1 MSQTTKMLQ
10 AGCFLATNS
19 LCFRSLDE
27 IKDSFH
33 RISNSPFSKGLT
45 QKGKSMTSLR
55 IETRGELRSVASSSN
70 SNFLF

>member
-33 RISNSPFSKGLT
+33 RISNSLFSKG
-45 QKGKSMTSLR
+45 QKHD
-55 IETRGELRSVASSSN
+55 
-70 SNFLF
+70 FLKDRDQGVSCFEFK

>member
-33 RISNSPFSKGLT
+33 RISNILQRTHSKG
-45 QKGKSMTSLR
+45 QKHD
-55 IETRGELRSVASSSN
+55 
-70 SNFLF
+70 FLKDRDQGGIKVSCFEFK